1 MAESN
6 YSTKFPF
13 AALPM
18 RWLPTKEL
26 RAKANQ
32 SVVQAI
38 AWDCILDVFLF
49 GLIGKN
55 PKCHMLSCFV
65 FNEWSF
71 PQMKYHVLCM

>member
-38 AWDCILDVFLF
+38 AWDCILDVFFFLD
-49 GLIGKN
+49 
-55 PKCHMLSCFV
+55 
-65 FNEWSF
+65 
-71 PQMKYHVLCM
+71 